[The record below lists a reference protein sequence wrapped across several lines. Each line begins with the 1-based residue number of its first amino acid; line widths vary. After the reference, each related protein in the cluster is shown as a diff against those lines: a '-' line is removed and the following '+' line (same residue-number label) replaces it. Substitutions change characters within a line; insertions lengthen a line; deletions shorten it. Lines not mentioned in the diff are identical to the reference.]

1 MFNKLKINKKN
12 GNDPGLELWTRD
24 GVSVRGFPL
33 GMMVR
38 RRATVCRGRNPYKNR
53 HPKLYQSDGKV
64 IWTRRSVSLQSFPV
78 DCWFVVG
85 PRYAVP
91 VMDTITEIEELINNI
106 VGRGGLLDMDT
117 P

>member
-1 MFNKLKINKKN
+1 
-12 GNDPGLELWTRD
+12 
-24 GVSVRGFPL
+24 L

-64 IWTRRSVSLQSFPV
+64 IRTRRSVSLQSFPR
-78 DCWFVVG
+78 DCWFAVG

-91 VMDTITEIEELINNI
+91 GIQTLNSILNVMNHPLKI
-106 VGRGGLLDMDT
+106 
-117 P
+117 